1 MRQHLEDILLEV
13 SCSSLIDA
21 GDMHAVANLIISS
34 ILKGLRVKRAGIWLL
49 DDDHQH
55 IRCHML
61 VDEVYHHQA
70 NDLVLSKKD
79 FPAYFSALE
88 LNRSIVANKAKT
100 NSATS
105 EFAEGYLAS
114 LNILSMLDC
123 PIRHRGEM
131 IGILCV
137 ESIGEQRDWQED
149 EQHFGASIAE
159 LYGRAISANQRNMY
173 EEQLKRS
180 NQQLERDVDKRT
192 QRLQDS
198 LDELKSMQDSL
209 IESEKLAALGRLVAG
224 ISHEVN
230 TPIGVAVTGNSHC
243 QHIRQNLADD
253 FEQNRLSKSKMQKY
267 LDELDESIN
276 LVEANLNRAASLIHN
291 FKQTAVD
298 QNVIELTDLDLSAY
312 ISVVLSSLNPILKP
326 YKVQLHYQPGD
337 VVNMH
342 SYPGAFAQILTN
354 LVNNAC
360 THAFEKGENNQIN
373 IGLATKGKDV
383 ILTFKDNGKGMDEET
398 QKHLFEP
405 FYTTNREGGG
415 SGLGMSIIFNL
426 VRNRLQGTIE
436 VNSEI
441 GQGTEVILTLP
452 RDVKPD
458 KV

>member
-1 MRQHLEDILLEV
+1 MRQQLEDILLDV
-13 SCSSLIDA
+13 SRSSLIDA
-21 GDMHAVANLIISS
+21 GDLNAVANLLIAST
-34 ILKGLRVKRAGIWLL
+34 LKGLGLKRVGIWLL
-49 DDDHQH
+49 DEDRQH
-55 IRCHML
+55 IRCHFL
-61 VDEVYHHQA
+61 VDEVYRHQA
-70 NDLVLSKKD
+70 KNLVLAQQD
-79 FPAYFSALE
+79 YPQYFQALG
-88 LNRSIVANKAKT
+88 LNRSIVANDAIT
-100 NSATS
+100 NTATS
-105 EFAEGYLAS
+105 EFAESYLTP

-131 IGILCV
+131 IGILCA
-137 ESIGEQRDWQED
+137 ESIGEKREWQED

-180 NQQLERDVDKRT
+180 NQQLEREVDKRT

-243 QHIRQNLADD
+243 QHVRQTLAED
-253 FEQNRLSKSKMQKY
+253 FENNRLSKSNMQKY
-267 LDELDESIN
+267 LSELSESLN

-298 QNVIELTDLDLSAY
+298 QNVIEITDFDLSAY

-326 YKVQLHYQPGD
+326 YKVKLQYQPGD
-337 VVNMH
+337 AVNMH

-354 LVNNAC
+354 LLNNAC
-360 THAFEKGENNQIN
+360 THAFEE
-373 IGLATKGKDV
+373 IGDNRIDIILNTKGKSV
-383 ILTFKDNGKGMDEET
+383 ILQFKDNGKGMSEET

-415 SGLGMSIIFNL
+415 SGLGLSIIFNL
-426 VRNRLQGTIE
+426 VRNRLQGAIE
-436 VNSEI
+436 VNSKE

-452 RDVKPD
+452 RDIKLETD
-458 KV
+458 